1 MGQNCPDCNSAC
13 LSKTSDACVLWSGI
27 SIPALGIKKGDY
39 YNDAIVAF
47 ASKFVE
53 LSEGLIDVSSTND
66 GTCDN
71 CSDKLPLFQAVQRMS
86 NKLANLKSS
95 DIRVDSNFT
104 GLADNGL
111 SADAG
116 KLLNRSATYSVAS
129 LSTGS
134 SVSFDLTNAI
144 SNLPLD
150 YQLAKT
156 NVTLTGKRKFGS
168 SVIVDSSLPTFAA
181 NVSNDR
187 YPLNAEVTVR
197 INTPNGTVDLVDNIL
212 IDSPR
217 DYSGTFILSVKDRSK
232 TAGETISLNEMVDI
246 MSSQL
251 RQNKS
256 ELDQL
261 NNLAIQGYSNVP
273 LPSTKASN
281 VISTVVSKLSKVI
294 DDTNNLSS
302 VNYDNSG
309 NLVKGTPAEVIA
321 LIATNINSI
330 KTDIRNIITDIKNIN
345 DSLSNLSQS
354 NITLLSQGGGAT
366 TGSSTGGSG
375 SGSGGCPG
383 GNCG

>member
-1 MGQNCPDCNSAC
+1 MAQNCPDCNSAC
-13 LSKTSDACVLWSGI
+13 LSKTSDACVVWSG
-27 SIPALGIKKGDY
+27 SDIPALGIKNGDY

-53 LSEGLIDVSSTND
+53 ISEGLIDVSSTND

-187 YPLNAEVTVR
+187 YPLNAEVTIR
-197 INTPNGTVDLVDNIL
+197 INTPNGTVDLMDNIL

-232 TAGETISLNEMVDI
+232 TAGETVSLNEMVDI

-261 NNLAIQGYSNVP
+261 NNLDIQGYSNVP

-321 LIATNINSI
+321 LIATNINRI
-330 KTDIRNIITDIKNIN
+330 KTDISNIIADIKNIN

>member
-1 MGQNCPDCNSAC
+1 MAQNCPDCNSAC
-13 LSKTSDACVLWSGI
+13 LSKVSDACVVWSGVD
-27 SIPALGIKKGDY
+27 IPSLGIKNGDY

-53 LSEGLIDVSSTND
+53 ISEGLIDVSSTND

-71 CSDKLPLFQAVQRMS
+71 CSDKLPLFQAVQKMS
-86 NKLANLKSS
+86 NKLSNLKSS

-111 SADAG
+111 SVDAG
-116 KLLNRSATYSVAS
+116 KLLNRTATYSVAS
-129 LSTGS
+129 LATGS

-144 SNLPLD
+144 SNLPIE

-156 NVTLTGKRKFGS
+156 NVILTGKRKFGN
-168 SVIVDSSLPTFAA
+168 SVIVDSSLSTFAV
-181 NVSNDR
+181 NISNDR
-187 YPLNAEVTVR
+187 YPINAEVTIRV
-197 INTPNGTVDLVDNIL
+197 NTPNGTVDLVDNIL
-212 IDSPR
+212 IDSPK
-217 DYSGTFILSVKDRSK
+217 DYSGTFFLSVKDRSK
-232 TAGETISLNEMVDI
+232 TAGETVSLNEMVDI
-246 MSSQL
+246 ISSQL

-261 NNLAIQGYSNVP
+261 NNLDIQGYSNVP
-273 LPSTKASN
+273 LQSTKAVN

-294 DDTNNLSS
+294 DDTNKLSS

-309 NLVKGTPAEVIA
+309 SLVKGTPAEVIA

-330 KTDIRNIITDIKNIN
+330 KTDIGNIISDIKNIN
-345 DSLSNLSQS
+345 DSLSTLSQG
-354 NITLLSQGGGAT
+354 NITLLSQGGGAV
-366 TGSSTGGSG
+366 TGNSTGGSG